1 MTFEEI
7 FNARFDLKQRRIKEI
22 KEKNDQNKKNFNIL
36 GEVFVGFSLLLAI
49 FITILFF
56 SLGFFN
62 FLIGIVLFIF
72 FAIILFIPLT
82 KPMDKIENLNNKLK
96 SDKYNIYLS
105 KNKYSIIFN
114 KIKICN
120 LKEFKENK
128 NYIIQYINNLTNEQ
142 QEEIIEMINRK
153 IDLHDNGIK
162 NIEKRIDNLSYST
175 NKNKNILKSI

>member
-7 FNARFDLKQRRIKEI
+7 FNAKFDVKKRRIREI
-22 KEKNDQNKKNFNIL
+22 KEKNDLNQQIL
-36 GEVFVGFSLLLAI
+36 SNLGTVSVILSLLLAI
-49 FITILFF
+49 FIPLFF
-56 SLGFFN
+56 FSFGFFN

-82 KPMDKIENLNNKLK
+82 KPLNKTDNLNHKLK

-105 KNKYSIIFN
+105 KNKHSIIFN
-114 KIKICN
+114 KIKSCN

-128 NYIIQYINNLTNEQ
+128 NYIIEYINNLPNEQ

-162 NIEKRIDNLSYST
+162 NIEKRIDNLSDST
-175 NKNKNILKSI
+175 NNKKHILKSI